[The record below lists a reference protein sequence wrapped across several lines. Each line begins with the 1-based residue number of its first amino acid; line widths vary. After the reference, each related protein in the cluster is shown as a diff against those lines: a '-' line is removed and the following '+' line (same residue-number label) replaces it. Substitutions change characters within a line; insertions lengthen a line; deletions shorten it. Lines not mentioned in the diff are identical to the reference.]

1 MTSFQDHGGPVG
13 NDARRAQLDLFCDY
27 RTNAAIYPA
36 WQARLRRDQPR
47 TLIFWG
53 QGDIFFISRI
63 QSDAGMAAGKGR
75 GSDPTQNLRRPRLN
89 S

>member
-1 MTSFQDHGGPVG
+1 MGLYMQDHGGPVG
-13 NDARRAQLDLFCDY
+13 NDARRAQ
-27 RTNAAIYPA
+27 
-36 WQARLRRDQPR
+36 QPR

-53 QGDIFFISRI
+53 QGDIFFTSRI
-63 QSDAGMAAGKGR
+63 QSDGGMAAGKGR